1 MGRNN
6 EAIEAIN
13 RGLEL
18 VPTDELLR
26 QALIDS
32 LMRLQRY
39 DEAIEAINRDL
50 QAAPDEIFRW
60 YWMALARLAAGD
72 SEGYRDT
79 CDQMLEKFA
88 ETEDAQTANF
98 TAWSCALAAD
108 AVDDFSAPVTLAK
121 RAVEKDPENV
131 FHVNTFGAVL
141 YRAGRFDEA
150 LARLDEAESLQTKPD
165 SKANSSPA
173 YTWFF
178 LAMTH
183 YRLGDVDKARKWYDK
198 AAAWTSEVL
207 VSGGEDG
214 TTKPTLP
221 WNRQATLKML
231 QAETEQLLG
240 IATAE
245 TTQEQGAAR

>member
-1 MGRNN
+1 M
-6 EAIEAIN
+6 I
-13 RGLEL
+13 
-18 VPTDELLR
+18 
-26 QALIDS
+26 
-32 LMRLQRY
+32 
-39 DEAIEAINRDL
+39 
-50 QAAPDEIFRW
+50 
-60 YWMALARLAAGD
+60 
-72 SEGYRDT
+72 
-79 CDQMLEKFA
+79 
-88 ETEDAQTANF
+88 
-98 TAWSCALAAD
+98 
-108 AVDDFSAPVTLAK
+108 FSAPVTLAE

-183 YRLGDVDKARKWYDK
+183 YRLGNVDEARNWYDK

-214 TTKPTLP
+214 STKSTVTLEPTG
-221 WNRQATLKML
+221 NSQDAT
-231 QAETEQLLG
+231 G
-240 IATAE
+240 RDRTAVGNCYGRDNAGTRSRTMSGRE
-245 TTQEQGAAR
+245 RSGLRAASKQS